1 LTPDGSDLRQRTD
14 AHAGGIV
21 GTESG
26 TSGGTIGT
34 VAVNLRLAPELASAL
49 QAEAERTGRS
59 QQEIL
64 REAVA
69 RHLHLVDERPGSD
82 REAARASQVVQPAR
96 VAYRRV
102 TPRLRL
108 PKDTN
113 SLDLLDRDD
122 RF

>member
-1 LTPDGSDLRQRTD
+1 MTM
-14 AHAGGIV
+14 AI
-21 GTESG
+21 
-26 TSGGTIGT
+26 
-34 VAVNLRLAPELASAL
+34 NLRLPSEMASAL

-64 REAVA
+64 REAVG
-69 RHLHLVDERPGSD
+69 RHLHLVGDEQPATD
-82 REAARASQVVQPAR
+82 RDVARAAYMVRPAR

-108 PKDTN
+108 PKGTS

-122 RF
+122 RL